1 MTQGR
6 SIRLFLVDGTPNGLL
21 TAEIMNWTGHVL
33 TGPRSKLS
41 ELVQRPECGR
51 TGIYFL
57 VGPDPENSLRP
68 LVYIGE
74 SDDVATRLKQHNRPE
89 DKGGKDFW
97 EKVCLVTSK
106 DQNLTK
112 AHVKYLES
120 LLIQNAGEVG
130 RCKLINGTA
139 HEYIGLP
146 ESDRADMAFFMEQV
160 RTVLPVL
167 GFDFLRDR
175 PMPSSSASKPA
186 EPERQPSPR
195 FVAEVPRFGIKA
207 FGQEIDG
214 EFYVLKDSL
223 ARGSWTGADGGYQG
237 LYRQLCDDGVLVEAE
252 EDLRR
257 FASDYAFSSPSA
269 AAAVVSGRSANGR
282 EHWKVEGTGQTYAAW
297 QDQQVSFAASDQGT
311 MIDKSAGGL
320 GESRSSPYTA
330 S

>member
-33 TGPRSKLS
+33 TGPRTKLT

-57 VGPDPENSLRP
+57 VGPDLEGSPRP
-68 LVYIGE
+68 QVYIGE
-74 SDDVATRLKQHNRPE
+74 SDDVGTRLKQHNRPE

-120 LLIQNAGEVG
+120 LLIQSAGELG
-130 RCKLINGTA
+130 RCKLVNGTA
-139 HEYIGLP
+139 HEYINLP
-146 ESDRADMAFFMEQV
+146 ESDRADMAFFVEQI

-167 GFDFLRDR
+167 GLDFLRGR
-175 PMPSSSASKPA
+175 PMPSHPPSILK
-186 EPERQPSPR
+186 PSPAASPK
-195 FVAEVPRFGIKA
+195 FVAEVPRYGIKA
-207 FGQEIDG
+207 YGQELDG
-214 EFYVLKDSL
+214 EFYVLEGSI
-223 ARGSWTGADGGYQG
+223 ARGTWTGVDGGYQS
-237 LYRQLCDDGVLVEAE
+237 LYQQLCDEGVLVEDE
-252 EDLRR
+252 NKVRR
-257 FASDYAFSSPSA
+257 FASDYAFTSPSA

-282 EHWKVEGTGQTYAAW
+282 IHWKLEGTGQTYGAW
-297 QDQQVSFAASDQGT
+297 QDQQVSAA
-311 MIDKSAGGL
+311 AAL
-320 GESRSSPYTA
+320 GESRSELA
-330 S
+330 

>member
-57 VGPDPENSLRP
+57 VGPDPDNSLRP

-74 SDDVATRLKQHNRPE
+74 SDDVGTRLKQHNRPE
-89 DKGGKDFW
+89 EKGGKDFW

-120 LLIQNAGEVG
+120 LLIQNAGQVG

-139 HEYIGLP
+139 HEYINLP
-146 ESDRADMAFFMEQV
+146 ESDRADMAFFMEQI

-167 GFDFLRDR
+167 GFDFLRETSR
-175 PMPSSSASKPA
+175 PSREPEATPAA
-186 EPERQPSPR
+186 EPEASPR
-195 FVAEVPRFGIKA
+195 FNLEVPRHGIRA
-207 FGQEIDG
+207 TGQEIDG
-214 EFYVLKDSL
+214 EFYVFKGSL
-223 ARGSWTGADGGYQG
+223 ARGSWVGTERGYQS
-237 LYRQLCDDGVLVEAE
+237 LYNQLCEDGVLVESDGTRIFN
-252 EDLRR
+252 EDQ
-257 FASDYAFSSPSA
+257 SFSSPSA

-282 EHWKVEGTGQTYAAW
+282 TSWKAEGSGLTYGEW
-297 QDQQVSFAASDQGT
+297 QDRQVSAA
-311 MIDKSAGGL
+311 AA
-320 GESRSSPYTA
+320 ESELQLT
-330 S
+330 

>member
-57 VGPDPENSLRP
+57 VGPDPDNSLRP

-97 EKVCLVTSK
+97 ERVCLITSK

-120 LLIQNAGEVG
+120 LLIKNAGDVG
-130 RCKLINGTA
+130 RAKLINGTS
-139 HEYIGLP
+139 HDYGNLP
-146 ESDRADMAFFMEQV
+146 ESDRADMAFFVEQI
-160 RTVLPVL
+160 RIVLPVL
-167 GFDFLRDR
+167 GFDFLRDSTR
-175 PMPSSSASKPA
+175 PPKSDEPQKPGSLESSPQFFMK
-186 EPERQPSPR
+186 
-195 FVAEVPRFGIKA
+195 VPRHGIS
-207 FGQEIDG
+207 
-214 EFYVLKDSL
+214 VLRGRKLMGSSL
-223 ARGSWTGADGGYQG
+223 
-237 LYRQLCDDGVLVEAE
+237 
-252 EDLRR
+252 
-257 FASDYAFSSPSA
+257 F
-269 AAAVVSGRSANGR
+269 
-282 EHWKVEGTGQTYAAW
+282 
-297 QDQQVSFAASDQGT
+297 
-311 MIDKSAGGL
+311 
-320 GESRSSPYTA
+320 
-330 S
+330 

>member
-89 DKGGKDFW
+89 AASGGGKDFW

-120 LLIQNAGEVG
+120 LLIQVAGQVG
-130 RCKLINGTA
+130 RCRLINGTA
-139 HEYIGLP
+139 HEYISLP
-146 ESDRADMAFFMEQV
+146 ESDRADMAFFIEQI
-160 RTVLPVL
+160 RTILPVL
-167 GFDFLRDR
+167 GLDFLRETAR
-175 PMPSSSASKPA
+175 PSRGADDLQSKTA
-186 EPERQPSPR
+186 QKSPR
-195 FVAEVPRFGIKA
+195 FTFEMPRHDIQA

-214 EFYVLKDSL
+214 EFYVLEGSL
-223 ARGSWTGADGGYQG
+223 ARPEWTGVDGGYQS
-237 LYRQLCDDGVLVEAE
+237 LYDQLCDDGVLIETE
-252 EDLRR
+252 QGKRR
-257 FASDYAFSSPSA
+257 FATDYAFSSTSA
-269 AAAVVSGRSANGR
+269 AAAVVAGRSANGR
-282 EHWKVEGTGQTYAAW
+282 ISWKLEQSGQTYGDW
-297 QDQQVSFAASDQGT
+297 QDEQVSAA
-311 MIDKSAGGL
+311 IN
-320 GESRSSPYTA
+320 
-330 S
+330 

>member
-74 SDDVATRLKQHNRPE
+74 SDDVGTRLKQHNRPE

-120 LLIQNAGEVG
+120 LLIQNAGQVG

-139 HEYIGLP
+139 HEYISLP
-146 ESDRADMAFFMEQV
+146 ESDRADMAFFMEQI

-167 GFDFLRDR
+167 GFDFLRESYGNKAKVETSDDA
-175 PMPSSSASKPA
+175 SAD
-186 EPERQPSPR
+186 SPQLYMQITKQ
-195 FVAEVPRFGIKA
+195 GIQA
-207 FGQEIDG
+207 SAQEYEG
-214 EFYVLKDSL
+214 EFIVMQ
-223 ARGSWTGADGGYQG
+223 GSTTRDEWVAKQGGYSA
-237 LYRQLCDDGVLVEAE
+237 LFDQLCEDGVLSEPEGKV
-252 EDLRR
+252 RR
-257 FASDYAFSSPSA
+257 FTKDFAFSSPSA
-269 AAAVVSGRSANGR
+269 AGAIVAGYNVNGR
-282 EHWKVEGTGQTYAAW
+282 TTWKVEGSGQTYSDW
-297 QDQQVSFAASDQGT
+297 QDQQVSAAAAEAEPQPT
-311 MIDKSAGGL
+311 
-320 GESRSSPYTA
+320 
-330 S
+330 

>member
-33 TGPRSKLS
+33 TGPRTKLS

-74 SDDVATRLKQHNRPE
+74 SDDVGTRLKQHNRPE

-120 LLIQNAGEVG
+120 LLIQNAGQVG

-139 HEYIGLP
+139 HEYINLP
-146 ESDRADMAFFMEQV
+146 ESDRADMAFFMEQI

-167 GFDFLRDR
+167 GFDFLRETAR
-175 PMPSSSASKPA
+175 PSLPKQPGSVTASDT
-186 EPERQPSPR
+186 SPR
-195 FVAEVPRFGIKA
+195 FTFEMPRHRIRA
-207 FGQEIDG
+207 MGQEIDG
-214 EFYVLKDSL
+214 DFYVLEGSL
-223 ARGSWTGADGGYQG
+223 ARGEWSGVDGGYQN
-237 LYRQLCDDGVLVEAE
+237 LFQQLCDDGVLTETE
-252 EDLRR
+252 QGLRR
-257 FASDYAFSSPSA
+257 FTADYAFSSPSA

-282 EHWKVEGTGQTYAAW
+282 ISWKAEDSGLTYGEW
-297 QDQQVSFAASDQGT
+297 QDRQVSAAAT
-311 MIDKSAGGL
+311 PAG
-320 GESRSSPYTA
+320 EDEQQRST
-330 S
+330 

>member
-74 SDDVATRLKQHNRPE
+74 SDDVGTRLKQHNRPE
-89 DKGGKDFW
+89 EKGGKDFW
-97 EKVCLVTSK
+97 EKVCLVISK

-120 LLIQNAGEVG
+120 LLIQSAGQVS

-139 HEYIGLP
+139 HEYINLP
-146 ESDRADMAFFMEQV
+146 ESDRADMAFFMEQI

-167 GFDFLRDR
+167 GLDFLRETSR
-175 PMPSSSASKPA
+175 PSREPEATTTA
-186 EPERQPSPR
+186 EPEASPR
-195 FVAEVPRFGIKA
+195 FTLEVPRHGIRA
-207 FGQEIDG
+207 TGQEIDG
-214 EFYVLKDSL
+214 EFYVFKGSL
-223 ARGSWTGADGGYQG
+223 ARGSWVGTERGYQS
-237 LYRQLCDDGVLVEAE
+237 LYNQLCEDGVLVESDGTRIIN
-252 EDLRR
+252 EDQ
-257 FASDYAFSSPSA
+257 SFSSPSA

-282 EHWKVEGTGQTYAAW
+282 ISWKAEGSGMTYGEW
-297 QDQQVSFAASDQGT
+297 QDLQVSAAVNE
-311 MIDKSAGGL
+311 AG
-320 GESRSSPYTA
+320 E
-330 S
+330 